1 MLDADR
7 SGVVEF
13 REFMKAFGPAIAG
26 ESVGGGLTFGKSRD
40 AMLIKQN
47 AERIKQRFE
56 ASSYNAD
63 AAITLLKSKL
73 ANQSTSVRKLYQ
85 TANFNFQQ
93 AGEVEG
99 GLSKEEF
106 KSLFDKFNIPI
117 TDVRVVHSLLFQLA
131 SPQVSYFCKQF

>member
-1 MLDADR
+1 MYRQQQVFEMLDTDR

-13 REFMKAFGPAIAG
+13 REFMKAFGPAISG
-26 ESVGGGLTFGKSRD
+26 ESVGGGLAFGKSRD
-40 AMLIKQN
+40 AMLIQQN
-47 AERIKQRFE
+47 AERIKKRFE

-63 AAITLLKSKL
+63 AAIRLLKSKL

-93 AGEVEG
+93 EGEAEG

-117 TDVRVVHSLLFQLA
+117 TDVRE
-131 SPQVSYFCKQF
+131 

>member
-1 MLDADR
+1 MLDADH

-13 REFMKAFGPAIAG
+13 REFMKAFGPAISG
-26 ESVGGGLTFGKSRD
+26 ESVGGGLAFGKSRD
-40 AMLIKQN
+40 AMLIQQN
-47 AERIKQRFE
+47 AERIKKRFE

-63 AAITLLKSKL
+63 AAIILLKSKL

-93 AGEVEG
+93 EGEVEG

-106 KSLFDKFNIPI
+106 KSLFNKFNIPI
-117 TDVRVVHSLLFQLA
+117 TDVRE
-131 SPQVSYFCKQF
+131 